1 MSVAQKTVRKSSSS
15 VARRGANPQTARRQF
30 LQLETLESRQLMA
43 LTAMSIDSAGT
54 LYIRGD
60 DSAETITVTKSGAY
74 TTVQYTSGSA
84 APINYNVGPTITR
97 LDIRTNGG
105 SDTVNNNTAM
115 PATIYGGIGDD
126 KLNGGS
132 ATDYIY
138 GEVGNDT
145 INGGAAGDYLY
156 GGDGIDT
163 VNGNGGV
170 DSVYGDAG
178 DDVVSGGG
186 GIDYLHGGAGNDM
199 LYGDDGLS
207 LSIVDGEAAGGD
219 NLFGED
225 GNDTLN
231 GGYGDDTLH
240 GGNGN
245 DYLFAQEGNDH
256 LFGEAG
262 NDTLWGM
269 KGDDFLD
276 TGSNGEFASGDEGN
290 DFNAYRPVINGA
302 TFNDIAQGNSN
313 NCFILSSI
321 GDAAQNGVDMASRI
335 TYAGNGTYNVS
346 LFSRSSSGVYTPTTI
361 PVYFD
366 GTLRSTDPTAHFR
379 GQEGESWPIIM
390 NRALANLL
398 GVDLNTTT
406 GGYAGN
412 VLGAIMGR
420 APSTTLWSD
429 ANGTNSMFYND
440 GVLDYLFAVGNARP
454 TVVATTGAA
463 ALDTSL
469 FAAFHV
475 YMVHSVQI
483 SGYLMSPVTRMLV
496 PQYIVTLYNPHGVDN
511 RNAPGSGR
519 SSGDNSDGL
528 ITITGAEFK
537 RSFGEITTI

>member
-1 MSVAQKTVRKSSSS
+1 MSATQKTAQKNSSS
-15 VARRGANPQTARRQF
+15 AARRQF
-30 LQLETLESRQLMA
+30 LQLETLESRQMMA
-43 LTAMSIDSAGT
+43 ITAMSVDSVGT
-54 LYIRGD
+54 LMIRGD
-60 DSAETITVTKSGAY
+60 DTAETIVVSKSGSY
-74 TTVQYTSGSA
+74 TLVQYQSNGGT
-84 APINYNVGPTITR
+84 PITYNVGPLVTR

-105 SDTVNNNTAM
+105 NDTVTNNTAM
-115 PATIYGGIGDD
+115 PAVIYGGAGDD

-132 ATDYIY
+132 STDYLY

-145 INGGAAGDYLY
+145 LNGGAGGDLLY

-163 VNGNGGV
+163 LNGNGGV
-170 DSVYGDAG
+170 DQLYGDAG
-178 DDVVSGGG
+178 DDVLLGGG
-186 GIDYLHGGAGNDM
+186 GIDFLHGGAGNDT

-207 LSIVDGEAAGGD
+207 QSIVDGEAAGGD
-219 NLFGED
+219 SLFGED

-231 GGYGDDTLH
+231 GGYGDDFLY

-256 LFGEAG
+256 LFGDAG
-262 NDTLWGM
+262 YDTLWGM

-276 TGSNGEFASGDEGN
+276 AGSNGEFTSGDEGN

-313 NCFILSSI
+313 NCFILSSM

-335 TYAGNGTYNVS
+335 TYTGNGNYNVS
-346 LFSRSSSGVYTPTTI
+346 LFRRSSTGTYTATTI

-398 GVDLNTTT
+398 GVDLSTTS
-406 GGYAGN
+406 GGYAGD

-420 APSTTLWSD
+420 APTTTTWKD
-429 ANGTNSMFYND
+429 ANGTQSMFYND
-440 GVLDYLFAVGNARP
+440 GILDYLFAVGNARP

-463 ALDTSL
+463 ALDTTL
-469 FAAFHV
+469 FAGFHV
-475 YMVHSVQI
+475 YMVHSVQL
-483 SGYLMSPVTRMLV
+483 SGYLYSPVTRMMV
-496 PQYIVTLYNPHGVDN
+496 PQYVVTLYNPHGVDN